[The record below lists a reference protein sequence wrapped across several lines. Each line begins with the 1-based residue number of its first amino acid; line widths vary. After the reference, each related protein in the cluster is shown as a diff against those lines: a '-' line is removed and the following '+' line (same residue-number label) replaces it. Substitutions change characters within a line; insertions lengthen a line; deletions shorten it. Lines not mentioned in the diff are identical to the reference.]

1 MSVLDNR
8 PALKAEV
15 EKVAEVAGYLWEKGW
30 AERNGGN
37 ITVNIT
43 DCVDG
48 AEQPSDKTVNT
59 MSHNERN
66 RRASASMADRQNQS
80 LYPPCTRRTMWV
92 AIILLVVIVAAGI
105 WAFYSI
111 LG

>member
-1 MSVLDNR
+1 
-8 PALKAEV
+8 
-15 EKVAEVAGYLWEKGW
+15 
-30 AERNGGN
+30 
-37 ITVNIT
+37 
-43 DCVDG
+43 
-48 AEQPSDKTVNT
+48 

-66 RRASASMADRQNQS
+66 RRASANMADRQNQS

-105 WAFYSI
+105 WAFYSM

>member
-1 MSVLDNR
+1 MDASPDPDLFFV
-8 PALKAEV
+8 ALRVMTAVAV
-15 EKVAEVAGYLWEKGW
+15 ETNQSARALILM
-30 AERNGGN
+30 NGCG
-37 ITVNIT
+37 
-43 DCVDG
+43 CVDG

>member
-1 MSVLDNR
+1 NTMLRHHLPTHRKN
-8 PALKAEV
+8 PLTPFI
-15 EKVAEVAGYLWEKGW
+15 LM
-30 AERNGGN
+30 NGCG
-37 ITVNIT
+37 
-43 DCVDG
+43 CVDG
-48 AEQPSDKTVNT
+48 AEQPSDKIVNT

-66 RRASASMADRQNQS
+66 RRASANMADRQNQS

-92 AIILLVVIVAAGI
+92 AIILLVVIVAAGV